1 MSRVKQERSPRTL
14 LDASRAL
21 KQALYDGHCS
31 VFSTDEVVIDT
42 AEAGSAPASRPAANG
57 TGFILKQV
65 EDVLIDIRR
74 DLDVP
79 VLEDEGN
86 SSQPLMMRIRAHTDE
101 ISNMLTGSTMMH
113 PNDGSTTI
121 GQLIL
126 DLNRLRASVEDT
138 QTTQCVIL

>member
-1 MSRVKQERSPRTL
+1 MSRVKEERSPRTL
-14 LDASRAL
+14 LEASRAL
-21 KQALYDGHCS
+21 KQALYDGQYS
-31 VFSTDEVVIDT
+31 AFPTDEVVIDT
-42 AEAGSAPASRPAANG
+42 HEAGAPVSRPSSSG

-65 EDVLIDIRR
+65 EEVLTDIRR

-79 VLEDEGN
+79 VQEDEG
-86 SSQPLMMRIRAHTDE
+86 SASQPLMMRIRAHTDE

-121 GQLIL
+121 SQLIL

>member
-1 MSRVKQERSPRTL
+1 MSRVKEERSPRTL
-14 LDASRAL
+14 LEASRAL

-31 VFSTDEVVIDT
+31 VFSTDEVVID
-42 AEAGSAPASRPAANG
+42 ANESGAPASRPASSG

-65 EDVLIDIRR
+65 EEVLTDIRR

-79 VLEDEGN
+79 VRDDEG
-86 SSQPLMMRIRAHTDE
+86 SASQPLMMRIRAHTDE

-121 GQLIL
+121 SQLIL

-138 QTTQCVIL
+138 HTTQCVIL

>member
-1 MSRVKQERSPRTL
+1 MSRVKEERSPRTL

-42 AEAGSAPASRPAANG
+42 QEAGAPASRPASSG

-65 EDVLIDIRR
+65 EEVLTDIRR

-79 VLEDEGN
+79 VQEDEG
-86 SSQPLMMRIRAHTDE
+86 SASQPLMMRIRAHTDE

-121 GQLIL
+121 SQLIL

-138 QTTQCVIL
+138 QTTQCIIL

>member
-1 MSRVKQERSPRTL
+1 MSRVKEERSPRTL

-31 VFSTDEVVIDT
+31 VFDREELVIDE
-42 AEAGSAPASRPAANG
+42 AEAGAPSSRPNNPG

-65 EDVLIDIRR
+65 EEVLVDIRR

-79 VLEDEGN
+79 VKDDEG
-86 SSQPLMMRIRAHTDE
+86 SASQPLMMRIRAHADE
-101 ISNMLTGSTMMH
+101 ISNMLTGQTMMH

-121 GQLIL
+121 SQLIL

-138 QTTQCVIL
+138 HTVQCVIL